1 MKCPHC
7 QMEILIRTGRN
18 YTAPFFIVLML
29 LLVVF
34 LFVGIRMRG
43 EREALRLKIADL
55 EKKVAYYESTL
66 LQYQK
71 TIEQFIQKLPEKNN

>member
-7 QMEILIRTGRN
+7 QMEIQIGVRRN
-18 YTAPFFIVLML
+18 YTTPLFILLIL

-34 LFVGIRMRG
+34 LFIGIRMRG
-43 EREALRLKIADL
+43 ENEALKLKISGL

-71 TIEQFIQKLPEKNN
+71 AIEQFIERLPEKK

>member
-1 MKCPHC
+1 MRCPHC
-7 QMEILIRTGRN
+7 QMEIQIGVRKN
-18 YTAPFFIVLML
+18 YTAPLFILLLL

-34 LFVGIRMRG
+34 LFMGIRMQG
-43 EREALRLKIADL
+43 EREALKLKIAGL

-71 TIEQFIQKLPEKNN
+71 AIEQFIQSLPEKNH